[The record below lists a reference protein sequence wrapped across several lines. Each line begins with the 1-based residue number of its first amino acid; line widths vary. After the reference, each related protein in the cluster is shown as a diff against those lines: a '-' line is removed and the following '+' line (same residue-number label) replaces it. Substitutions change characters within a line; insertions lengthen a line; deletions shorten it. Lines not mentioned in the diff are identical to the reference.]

1 MSFRSVE
8 DAGLVSSFLEGDR
21 GAFDELMRVHEDR
34 VFSVCLRILTDRDA
48 ALDAVQETFITV
60 YRKAGQFSGASAF
73 STWLYRIAVNTCY
86 DQLRRSRRHQAQPL
100 GDTTDPADE
109 RSEDVLG
116 SVELRPDLEQ
126 ALASL
131 APEFRAAVVLSDLE
145 GLPLQAVA
153 EALDVP
159 IGTVKSRVFRG
170 RRLLAKYLRNLSGS
184 SARQRGEHDA

>member
-1 MSFRSVE
+1 MSFRAGE
-8 DAGLVSSFLEGDR
+8 DAELVSAFLAGDR
-21 GAFDELMRVHEDR
+21 RAFDSLMRAHEDR
-34 VFSVCLRILTDRDA
+34 VFAICLRILNNRDT

-60 YRKAGQFSGASAF
+60 YRKAQQFSGASAF

-86 DQLRRSRRHQAQPL
+86 DQLRRSKRHQAQPL
-100 GDTTDPADE
+100 PEVAEPADT
-109 RSEDVLG
+109 RSQDLLG

-126 ALASL
+126 ALAGL
-131 APEFRAAVVLSDLE
+131 APEFRVAVVLSDLE

-170 RRLLAKYLRNLSGS
+170 RRLLAEHLRNLSGS
-184 SARQRGEHDA
+184 SVHQRDDHDA